1 MNRYGKISMGLVL
14 LWLVAALTA
23 SGLHVFQNAANQ
35 LGAAVGIA
43 ATVPI
48 LLFAAWFAWSKGF
61 REFAMGVSARW
72 LTQLQIGRLMG
83 VVFVVLGAR
92 GILPT
97 RFAWPAGFGDMF
109 IGLTAGLV
117 AWKLATAEHRGSF
130 IFWQG
135 LGMLDLVTA
144 VGLGVT
150 TGLVDP
156 HGISMAA
163 ITGLPLSLIPT
174 FFVPLYFIF
183 HIICIAQAR
192 GWAVVPGAKQKA
204 GGQALDWAENHS
216 NR

>member
-1 MNRYGKISMGLVL
+1 MTRYGKISAALIAV
-14 LWLVAALTA
+14 WFAAAVVAAA
-23 SGLHVFQNAANQ
+23 GLHVFQNAENR
-35 LGAAVGIA
+35 LGPSVGIA
-43 ATVPI
+43 STVPI

-61 REFAMGVSARW
+61 REFAMGLSARS
-72 LTQLQIGRLMG
+72 LTLLQIGRVMG
-83 VVFVVLGAR
+83 VVFVILGAR

-156 HGISMAA
+156 HGITMEA
-163 ITGLPLSLIPT
+163 ITVFPLILIPT
-174 FFVPLYFIF
+174 FFVPLYFII

-192 GWAVVPGAKQKA
+192 GWAAVSGARREAA
-204 GGQALDWAENHS
+204 GLAV
-216 NR
+216 